1 MEFYFYSPT
10 KIYFGQGVR
19 KKAGKAAV
27 SIGKK
32 CLIVRTPFKDR
43 GREKYFEEIT
53 ASLKENDI
61 QYAIFDQ
68 VKPNPTTDMVNS
80 GIGVARKEKVDFI
93 IGYGGGSSLD
103 TAKAIALFTKN
114 EALSWEECFQR
125 FSDPFANNAEAAEML
140 PVIAITTTSGTGS
153 QVTQAAVITDSE
165 SNDKMTIFHPGL
177 IPEIG
182 LIDPELMLTVP
193 KRATAIT
200 GFDALSHAMESYL
213 NPRAS
218 NLTKS
223 LSLQAIEMIVD
234 ALLELL
240 NDLQNME
247 LRKKLAYAD
256 TVAGICLSNAGAEAP
271 HPIGEIINGYY
282 PDLAHG
288 ETLAFVYPTY
298 FDYVSGIAP
307 EKMSELLII
316 FKNYVPKN
324 SERFGEKAAGALMNF
339 LKAIELDASLYTLEM
354 PESIAEA
361 IRKKLVFNL
370 PLTNAENLQ
379 KIFNE
384 SLQQKN

>member
-1 MEFYFYSPT
+1 MEFYFYSPA
-10 KIYFGQGVR
+10 KIYFGQGAR
-19 KKAGKAAV
+19 KKAGKAVA

-43 GREKYFEEIT
+43 RRENYFEEIT
-53 ASLKENDI
+53 ASLRENNI

-68 VKPNPTTDMVNS
+68 VKPNPTTDIVNS
-80 GIGVARKEKVDFI
+80 GVEMARKEKVDFI

-114 EALSWEECFQR
+114 RALSWEECFQR
-125 FSDPFANNAEAAEML
+125 LSDPFADNAEATAAL

-165 SNDKMTIFHPGL
+165 SKGKMTIFHPDL
-177 IPEIG
+177 IPDIG
-182 LIDPELMLTVP
+182 LIDPELILTVP

-218 NLTKS
+218 VLTKS

-234 ALLELL
+234 ALPELL

-247 LRKKLAYAD
+247 LREKLAYAD
-256 TVAGICLSNAGAEAP
+256 TIAGICLSNAGAEAP
-271 HPIGEIINGYY
+271 HPVGEMINGYY
-282 PDLAHG
+282 PELAHG
-288 ETLAFVYPTY
+288 ETLAFVYPAY
-298 FDYVSGIAP
+298 FDYVSGIVP
-307 EKMSELLII
+307 EKMSELLTI
-316 FKNYVPKN
+316 FKNYVPEE
-324 SERFGEKAAGALMNF
+324 SERLGEKAAGTLNNF
-339 LKAIELDASLYTLEM
+339 LKAIDLNVCLHTLEM
-354 PESIAEA
+354 PESVAEA
-361 IRKKLVFNL
+361 IREKLVFNL
-370 PLTNAENLQ
+370 PLTSAENLQ

-384 SLQQKN
+384 SLQQI